1 MPKILLVTLP
11 REGEVIDRVTHKF
24 FKNPVVKYMP
34 LGVLSIAANLKK
46 WDTKVLDASSRGLSV
61 EQTIEEINTFAPDI
75 LGLSVV
81 TYRAWAMTEILK
93 KTNAKIKAV
102 GGPHATSNAENILS
116 QGADAVFRG
125 DAEKTFPQW
134 IEDGCPNG
142 IFDGGIVDLNEIPF
156 PDRTA
161 LDLDDYKIEKNDDL
175 LFDAGSLRLPMSSSK
190 GCPYLCTYCD
200 VQQKEFNWK
209 SPENIVKEFDEII
222 KLGVTS
228 IHILDDCFNVRRDRI
243 EKFCKLLV
251 ESDVPIV
258 DWSARGMV
266 EVREPVVAAL
276 AEAGCKRLHVG
287 IEHLDDQVLINFKK
301 QQRYSHVK
309 IFCDLAAKYKID
321 VLGYFIIGAPGETE
335 EYRKNL
341 PHMIQELNIQYPFFN
356 VLSPLSE
363 SPYYDECRKSGLIK
377 GDPWADFSANPVK
390 DFPGPCIRDFEED
403 RELHSTIA
411 GWNKIFFSK
420 HEEIAC

>member
-1 MPKILLVTLP
+1 M
-11 REGEVIDRVTHKF
+11 
-24 FKNPVVKYMP
+24 
-34 LGVLSIAANLKK
+34 
-46 WDTKVLDASSRGLSV
+46 
-61 EQTIEEINTFAPDI
+61 
-75 LGLSVV
+75 
-81 TYRAWAMTEILK
+81 
-93 KTNAKIKAV
+93 
-102 GGPHATSNAENILS
+102 
-116 QGADAVFRG
+116 
-125 DAEKTFPQW
+125 
-134 IEDGCPNG
+134 
-142 IFDGGIVDLNEIPF
+142 
-156 PDRTA
+156 
-161 LDLDDYKIEKNDDL
+161 
-175 LFDAGSLRLPMSSSK
+175 
-190 GCPYLCTYCD
+190 
-200 VQQKEFNWK
+200 
-209 SPENIVKEFDEII
+209 
-222 KLGVTS
+222 
-228 IHILDDCFNVRRDRI
+228 
-243 EKFCKLLV
+243 
-251 ESDVPIV
+251 
-258 DWSARGMV
+258 
-266 EVREPVVAAL
+266 
-276 AEAGCKRLHVG
+276 G